1 MIRHSAKAIENE
13 ELSAQ
18 YFSSLSHS
26 MWCPVRTILTA
37 GCGTNR
43 GVVGPVVGVGP
54 VQDLD
59 FPQILVSCGLYK
71 YIHAYRTQMGSHIL
85 EDVFSP

>member
-43 GVVGPVVGVGP
+43 GVVGPVVGVGSG
-54 VQDLD
+54 
-59 FPQILVSCGLYK
+59 FG
-71 YIHAYRTQMGSHIL
+71 
-85 EDVFSP
+85 FSPNLGVMRFI